1 MSITGVVILAHAR
14 WINQRARQ
22 EENRR
27 WFGSEDI
34 HSWLHEAAISV
45 HQALLHGTVT
55 TARPSLLIL
64 LLDSCFIYIFR
75 SSGQAKV
82 TSVSKTKEDY
92 IDEAEEESASR
103 ETEEFNNED
112 SRPFSEIGMANTV
125 VKTRNPDLQAI
136 RGGTF
141 VDVEDDT
148 VRYF

>member
-1 MSITGVVILAHAR
+1 MSLQWSTP
-14 WINQRARQ
+14 
-22 EENRR
+22 
-27 WFGSEDI
+27 
-34 HSWLHEAAISV
+34 
-45 HQALLHGTVT
+45 
-55 TARPSLLIL
+55 TARGQEKP
-64 LLDSCFIYIFR
+64 IFR

-82 TSVSKTKEDY
+82 TSVSKTKADY

-112 SRPFSEIGMANTV
+112 SRPLSEIGMAKTV

-141 VDVEDDT
+141 VDVDDDT